1 MSVLRVD
8 RVQDVQTVGRA
19 RRCAGHRDGEEAWEG
34 RAHRRPPGPAGAGL
48 VEPEPRLLQPP
59 EGADS
64 VRVTIR
70 ARAAWRK
77 NRKARRNRGAGS
89 GPLAASPR
97 ALPELACAPPSLV
110 ARFLRVL
117 RS

>member
-1 MSVLRVD
+1 MSRRWD
-8 RVQDVQTVGRA
+8 GHAGARGTETVRKLGRA
-19 RRCAGHRDGEEAWEG
+19 ALTAGLLG
-34 RAHRRPPGPAGAGL
+34 RAGAGL

-64 VRVTIR
+64 VPVTIR

-97 ALPELACAPPSLV
+97 ALLELACAPPSLV
-110 ARFLRVL
+110 ARFLRVDPEDV
-117 RS
+117 